1 MARGSYY
8 ASVCGAQ
15 VQHLQQCANGEQ
27 TQQRQKLLL
36 HQLHYRVGSLVWELG
51 SGRTVQESWVL
62 SQTTQG
68 HREI

>member
-1 MARGSYY
+1 LACRSYF
-8 ASVCGAQ
+8 APICVAQ
-15 VQHLQQCANGEQ
+15 VQHLQQREDGKQ
-27 TQQRQKLLL
+27 TQQHQKLLL